1 MSTAISGT
9 RMLISMGSST
19 MFERHEERRVKAWG
33 QREREREES
42 GEKKSGN
49 E

>member
-9 RMLISMGSST
+9 RMLISMGSSI
-19 MFERHEERRVKAWG
+19 MFERHEERRVKAWE
-33 QREREREES
+33 QRERGRRA
-42 GEKKSGN
+42 GRRRGVMN